1 MEKKD
6 AWSTLRN
13 APKQAWTMAF
23 RFGGL
28 FIFFEFLTLVAGV
41 GFWMICHGIWL
52 AGSRLVIY
60 WKPARIW
67 IVNLI
72 KLQDEQYLQMPPL
85 TWYRWIYLV
94 IYFSI
99 AIAFIVFGTTTLVQ
113 HGFLGQNIIYWLI
126 R

>member
-1 MEKKD
+1 MDEG
-6 AWSTLRN
+6 WRNLRE
-13 APKQAWTMAF
+13 AFKQSWNKVF
-23 RFGGL
+23 RYGCWFLL
-28 FIFFEFLTLVAGV
+28 FELLTLTAGFGV
-41 GFWMICHGIWL
+41 WMICHGLWL